1 MIYAKKWYII
11 INLVFSSQTKA
22 ERLSMDAAVNSIST
36 PFTVS
41 HNLLFSST
49 PICTLATVRRYAKEK
64 QKKEV
69 TILFF
74 HVASQL
80 LLKSNIS
87 CRAIN
92 LQKLFCLYCNYI
104 SRELQKA
111 KRVCKNCINLLR
123 SSDSKKSLLS
133 SLGSFSCCGI
143 LKMSLN
149 CRCVSFL
156 PLRTS
161 SSWIMS
167 DNCRMCIWH
176 AHKPK
181 EWANKKMNFSFSP
194 LTNGVTKRW
203 GAKPQPFWAF
213 MNIDDEN
220 QCRQEK
226 NDT

>member
-1 MIYAKKWYII
+1 
-11 INLVFSSQTKA
+11 
-22 ERLSMDAAVNSIST
+22 MDAAVNSIST
-36 PFTVS
+36 PFIVS

-49 PICTLATVRRYAKEK
+49 SICTLATVRRYARVK
-64 QKKEV
+64 QRKEV

-104 SRELQKA
+104 SQEQQKA

-123 SSDSKKSLLS
+123 SSDSEKSLLSS

-161 SSWIMS
+161 SS
-167 DNCRMCIWH
+167 
-176 AHKPK
+176 
-181 EWANKKMNFSFSP
+181 
-194 LTNGVTKRW
+194 
-203 GAKPQPFWAF
+203 
-213 MNIDDEN
+213 
-220 QCRQEK
+220 
-226 NDT
+226 

>member
-1 MIYAKKWYII
+1 MYS
-11 INLVFSSQTKA
+11 LQ
-22 ERLSMDAAVNSIST
+22 LCDAT
-36 PFTVS
+36 Q
-41 HNLLFSST
+41 
-49 PICTLATVRRYAKEK
+49 RRSKI
-64 QKKEV
+64 KEV

-104 SRELQKA
+104 SREQQKA

-123 SSDSKKSLLS
+123 SSDSEKSLLS

-156 PLRTS
+156 PLGTS

-181 EWANKKMNFSFSP
+181 EWANKKNEFFILSARRWSDKTMRSKPQPCRVYMSISTMRANADRRKMTRKKCWNTTTVHGSFMSFSP
-194 LTNGVTKRW
+194 
-203 GAKPQPFWAF
+203 
-213 MNIDDEN
+213 E
-220 QCRQEK
+220 RQHAA
-226 NDT
+226 DY